1 MSIQAQTVLNSLKVC
16 SDVKIVFKSLL
27 TSNKVHIGHYTL
39 VDKPIQNQAN
49 DTDTIVAGQ
58 IEYKISQD
66 ISVTTDTQTNEN
78 NLENVGTLL

>member
-49 DTDTIVAGQ
+49 DTETIVAWD
-58 IEYKISQD
+58 IENEKWQD
-66 ISVTTDTQTNEN
+66 IRVSTITQII
-78 NLENVGTLL
+78 GIPDQ

>member
-1 MSIQAQTVLNSLKVC
+1 MSIQAQTVLNSLKVF

-49 DTDTIVAGQ
+49 DTETIVAWD
-58 IEYKISQD
+58 IENEKWQD
-66 ISVTTDTQTNEN
+66 IRVSTITQFI
-78 NLENVGTLL
+78 GIPD

>member
-49 DTDTIVAGQ
+49 DTETIVAWD
-58 IEYKISQD
+58 IKNEKWQD
-66 ISVTTDTQTNEN
+66 IRVSTITQFI
-78 NLENVGTLL
+78 GIPDQ

>member
-39 VDKPIQNQAN
+39 VGKPIQNQAN
-49 DTDTIVAGQ
+49 DTETSVAWD
-58 IEYKISQD
+58 IENEKWQD
-66 ISVTTDTQTNEN
+66 IRVSTITMFIGIPD
-78 NLENVGTLL
+78 

>member
-49 DTDTIVAGQ
+49 DTETIVAWD
-58 IEYKISQD
+58 IKNEKWQD
-66 ISVTTDTQTNEN
+66 IRVSTITQFI
-78 NLENVGTLL
+78 GIPD

>member
-49 DTDTIVAGQ
+49 DTETIVAWD
-58 IEYKISQD
+58 IENEKSQD
-66 ISVTTDTQTNEN
+66 IRVSTITQFI
-78 NLENVGTLL
+78 GIPD